1 MTEDPRALIGKE
13 IAVLDHGFVRLLDYM
28 GSDDAIVEAA
38 RVSYGKGTRKT
49 REDRGLIRYLM
60 RHQHT
65 TPFEMVEL
73 KFHVKLPIFVARQWI
88 RHRTANVNEYSG
100 RYSVM
105 EDHFYVPQPE
115 DIKHQSTTN
124 RQGTD
129 DREVGSEISGRFI
142 GVLNSANRQVYDEYL
157 KAIDA
162 GIAREIAR
170 INLPLSL
177 YTQWY
182 WKIDLHN
189 LFHFLKLRLDEHA
202 QAEIRGYAQAMSQF
216 VKAIVPVAWEAFAD
230 YQLNA
235 LSFSSL
241 ELRLIFDNKVGME
254 FSDEALAHAGLSKG
268 EAAEFREKVKRVV
281 RRHQDISS

>member
-1 MTEDPRALIGKE
+1 MEDKTTLIGTEVK
-13 IAVLDHGFVRLLDYM
+13 VLDRGFVRLVDFM

-38 RVSYGKGTRKT
+38 RVSYGKGTKKR

-65 TPFEMVEL
+65 TPFEMVEF

-105 EDHFYVPQPE
+105 EDEFYVPQPAE
-115 DIKHQSTTN
+115 IKPQSTTN
-124 RQGTD
+124 RQG
-129 DREVGSEISGRFI
+129 REEGEIDPAVREAFI
-142 GVLNSANRQVYDEYL
+142 AFLNTSNRKLYDEYL
-157 KAIDA
+157 KTIES

-189 LFHFLKLRLDEHA
+189 LFHFLKLRLEETA
-202 QAEIRGYAQAMSQF
+202 QYEIREYAKAMAAMTKQ
-216 VKAIVPVAWEAFAD
+216 VVPMAWEAFED
-230 YQLNA
+230 YQLNSA
-235 LSFSSL
+235 AFSSIELKLLFNKIGELDLSDDGL
-241 ELRLIFDNKVGME
+241 EE
-254 FSDEALAHAGLSKG
+254 AGLSKG
-268 EAAEFREKVKRVV
+268 EAREFRGKIEQIRKRL
-281 RRHQDISS
+281 

>member
-1 MTEDPRALIGKE
+1 MDDNKGLIDQE
-13 IAVLDHGFVRLLDYM
+13 IKVLDRGFVRLVDFM
-28 GSDDAIVEAA
+28 GSDDSIVEAA
-38 RVSYGKGTRKT
+38 RVSYGHGTKKR

-65 TPFEMVEL
+65 TPFEMVEF
-73 KFHVKLPIFVARQWI
+73 KFHVKLPIFIARQWI

-105 EDHFYVPQPE
+105 EDDFYVPRPE
-115 DIKHQSTTN
+115 DIKQQSTTN
-124 RQGTD
+124 RQG
-129 DREVGSEISGRFI
+129 REEAEVDPAVRESFLAF
-142 GVLNSANRQVYDEYL
+142 LNTSNRHLYDEYL

-162 GIAREIAR
+162 GVARELAR

-202 QAEIRGYAQAMSQF
+202 QAEIREYAKAMSHF
-216 VKAIVPVAWEAFAD
+216 VKQVVPVAWEAFED

-235 LSFSSL
+235 QQFSAV
-241 ELRLIFDNKVGME
+241 ELKLLFKNLKDFDQSE
-254 FSDEALAHAGLSKG
+254 DALVEAGLSKG
-268 EAAEFREKVKRVV
+268 EAREFLEKLTRIKR
-281 RRHQDISS
+281 

>member
-1 MTEDPRALIGKE
+1 MDDAKGLTDQE
-13 IAVLDHGFVRLLDYM
+13 IKVLDRGFVRLVDVM
-28 GSDDAIVEAA
+28 GSDDSIVEAA
-38 RVSYGKGTRKT
+38 RVSYGRGTKKR

-65 TPFEMVEL
+65 TPFEMVEF
-73 KFHVKLPIFVARQWI
+73 KFHVKLPIFIARQWI

-105 EDHFYVPQPE
+105 EDEFYVPKPG
-115 DIKHQSTTN
+115 DVKPQSTTN
-124 RQGTD
+124 RQG
-129 DREVGSEISGRFI
+129 REEGEIDPAVRESF
-142 GVLNSANRQVYDEYL
+142 LAFLKSSNRHLYDEYL

-162 GIAREIAR
+162 GVARELAR

-189 LFHFLKLRLDEHA
+189 LFHFLKLRLDDHA
-202 QAEIRGYAQAMSQF
+202 QSEIREYAKAMAQF
-216 VKAIVPVAWEAFAD
+216 VKQAVPVAWEAFED

-235 LSFSSL
+235 QQFSSL
-241 ELRLIFDNKVGME
+241 ELKLLFNNLREFDQSEDALIE
-254 FSDEALAHAGLSKG
+254 AGLSKG
-268 EAAEFREKVKRVV
+268 EAREFQEKLNRIRDK
-281 RRHQDISS
+281 S